1 MKQYPTT
8 MFSRFFPMILMG
20 ISLCATCFFP
30 MGCEKEPPPP
40 PPPPEVAVTAVVQKD
55 VPIYSVWVAS
65 ADGLINATI
74 RAQVIGYLS
83 GQQYQEGDVV
93 KKGDVLFTI
102 DPRPFQAALDQAKAQ
117 LALQQARWN
126 TAKLDLNRIRPL
138 AEANAVSKK
147 DLDDAIGLEQAT
159 HAAVLGARAN
169 VEEAQINLDFTTI
182 ESPIDGV
189 AGFAQAQIGD
199 LVGTPGS
206 PELTT
211 VSTIDPIKVYFSIS
225 EQEYLQVMGETTAE
239 RQAMKKRSQDLEL
252 ILADGS
258 VYPHKGS
265 VSFADRQVDIGTG
278 TITVAALFPNPE
290 RLLRPGQF
298 AKIRAVTEEKKGA
311 LLVPQRAVMNIQG
324 KNLLAVVGAD
334 NKVDLRPVTV
344 AEQTGSDFI
353 ISEGLKAGET
363 IIVEGIQKVKAGE
376 IVNPK
381 PSADETR
388 LAPAKPEE
396 KPAPSP
402 STEKR

>member
-1 MKQYPTT
+1 
-8 MFSRFFPMILMG
+8 MFSRFLPMVFLG
-20 ISLCATCFFP
+20 ICLCATCFFP
-30 MGCEKEPPPP
+30 MGCEKEAPPP

-55 VPIYSVWVAS
+55 VPIYSEWVAS

-83 GQQYQEGDVV
+83 GQHYQEGDVV

-126 TAKLDLNRIRPL
+126 TAKLNLNRIRPL

-147 DLDDAIGLEQAT
+147 DLDDAVGLEQAT
-159 HAAVLGARAN
+159 HAAVMEAQAT
-169 VEEAQINLDFTTI
+169 VEGTQINLDFTTI

-211 VSTIDPIKVYFSIS
+211 VSTIDPIKVYFAIS
-225 EQEYLQVMGETTAE
+225 EQEYLHIMAETTAE
-239 RQAMKKRSQDLEL
+239 RQAMKKRAQNLEL

-258 VYPHKGS
+258 IYPHKGS
-265 VSFADRQVDIGTG
+265 YSFADRQVDIGTG
-278 TITVAALFPNPE
+278 TITLAALFPNPG
-290 RLLRPGQF
+290 RVLRPGQF
-298 AKIRAVTEEKKGA
+298 AKIRAVTDEKKDA

-334 NKVDLRPVTV
+334 NKVDLRPVAV
-344 AEQTGSDFI
+344 AEQTGADFI

-363 IIVEGIQKVKAGE
+363 IIVEGTQKVKAGE

-381 PSADETR
+381 PFDGGTR
-388 LAPAKPEE
+388 LAPAKPEA